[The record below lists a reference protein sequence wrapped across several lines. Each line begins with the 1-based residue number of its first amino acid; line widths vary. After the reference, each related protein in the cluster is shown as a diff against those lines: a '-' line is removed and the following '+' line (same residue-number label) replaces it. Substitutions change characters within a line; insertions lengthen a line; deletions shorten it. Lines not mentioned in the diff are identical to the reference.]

1 MRGMTEGFPEFA
13 RRPDEAL
20 DLIEGALLIAR
31 EAYPALD
38 VSKYR
43 TKLDRLGEEALREMR
58 GRPGPAAAVESL
70 NEFLFGRAG
79 FRGNNEDYYD
89 PRNSYI
95 NDVLDR
101 RLGIPITLSILYCAV
116 ARRVGLSAAG
126 VGFPGRYLV
135 KCAAGRREM
144 IIDCFDGR
152 LLERRDCQ
160 KLLDSMYGGRLRLSD
175 EMLRDSGPRET
186 LARVLNNLKG
196 VYFGRRDF
204 DRAGRF
210 VELSEGLL
218 PGLPEH
224 SRDRGMVFLG
234 QEQFGKALERLEE
247 YLRLAP
253 KAPDAPT
260 VRRHVRMTRTLLCHL
275 N

>member
-1 MRGMTEGFPEFA
+1 MPEGFPEYA
-13 RRPDEAL
+13 RRPDHAL
-20 DLIEGALLIAR
+20 DLVEGALLIAR

-38 VSKYR
+38 LSRYR
-43 TKLDRLGEEALREMR
+43 SKLDRLGEQALRDVR
-58 GRPGPAAAVESL
+58 GCAGSAAAVEGL

-116 ARRVGLSAAG
+116 ARRAGLTAAG

-135 KCAAGRREM
+135 KCRAGRRDL
-144 IIDCFDGR
+144 IVDCFDGR
-152 LLERRDCQ
+152 LLNRGDCQ
-160 KLLDSMYGGRLRLSD
+160 KLLDSMYGGKLTLND

-224 SRDRGMVFLG
+224 SRDRGMVLLG

-260 VRRHVRMTRTLLCHL
+260 VRRHVEMTRTLLCHL

>member
-1 MRGMTEGFPEFA
+1 MKGMSDGFPEFA
-13 RRPDEAL
+13 RRPDESL
-20 DLIEGALLIAR
+20 DLVEGALLIAR
-31 EAYPALD
+31 EAYPRLD
-38 VSKYR
+38 LQRYR
-43 TKLDRLGEEALREMR
+43 TKLDRLGEAARKGL
-58 GRPGPAAAVESL
+58 PARATPPAVVESL

-89 PRNSYI
+89 PRNSFI

-116 ARRVGLSAAG
+116 ARRVGLPAAG

-135 KCAAGRREM
+135 KCRAGRKEV
-144 IIDCFDGR
+144 IVDCFDGR
-152 LLERRDCQ
+152 VLDRRDCQ
-160 KLLDSMYGGRLRLSD
+160 KLLDSMYGGRLKLND
-175 EMLRDSGPRET
+175 DMLRDSGPRET

-204 DRAGRF
+204 DRAGRY
-210 VELSEGLL
+210 VDLSEGLL

-234 QEQFGKALERLEE
+234 QEQFGKALEKLEQ
-247 YLRLAP
+247 YLRMAP

>member
-1 MRGMTEGFPEFA
+1 MPEGFPEFA
-13 RRPDEAL
+13 RRPDDAL
-20 DLIEGALLIAR
+20 DLVEGALLIAR
-31 EAYPALD
+31 EAYPDLD
-38 VSKYR
+38 LPRYR
-43 TKLDRLGEEALREMR
+43 TKLDKLSDEARR
-58 GRPGPAAAVESL
+58 GLPPRAGASSVVESL

-95 NDVLDR
+95 NEVLDR

-116 ARRVGLSAAG
+116 ARRVGVPASG

-135 KCAAGRREM
+135 KCRAGRKEM
-144 IIDCFDGR
+144 IVDCFDGR
-152 LLERRDCQ
+152 LLERKDCQ
-160 KLLDSMYGGRLRLSD
+160 KLLDSMYGGKLKLND

-204 DRAGRF
+204 HRAGRF

-224 SRDRGMVFLG
+224 SRDRGMVLLG

-253 KAPDAPT
+253 KAPDAST

>member
-1 MRGMTEGFPEFA
+1 MPDGFPEFA
-13 RRPDEAL
+13 RRPDASL
-20 DLIEGALLIAR
+20 DLVEGALLIAR
-31 EAYPALD
+31 EAYPHLD
-38 VSKYR
+38 LPRYR
-43 TKLDRLGEEALREMR
+43 AKLDKLGEEARR
-58 GRPGPAAAVESL
+58 GLPARATPVAVVDAL

-79 FRGNNEDYYD
+79 FRGHNEDYCD
-89 PRNSYI
+89 PRNSFF

-116 ARRVGLSAAG
+116 ARRVGLPAAG

-135 KCAAGRREM
+135 KCRAGRRDL
-144 IIDCFDGR
+144 IVDCFDGR
-152 LLERRDCQ
+152 ILERRDCQ
-160 KLLDSMYGGRLRLSD
+160 KLLDSMYGGRLKLSD
-175 EMLRDSGPRET
+175 EMLAVSGPRET

-196 VYFGRRDF
+196 VYFGRREF

-234 QEQFGKALERLEE
+234 LEQFGKALELLEQ
-247 YLRLAP
+247 YLKLAP

-260 VRRHVRMTRTLLCHL
+260 VRRHVKMTRTLLCHL

>member
-1 MRGMTEGFPEFA
+1 MDGMSDGFPEFA

-20 DLIEGALLIAR
+20 DLVEGALLIAR
-31 EAYPALD
+31 EAYPDLD
-38 VSKYR
+38 LPRYKA
-43 TKLDRLGEEALREMR
+43 KLDRLSEEARRNLPPRA
-58 GRPGPAAAVESL
+58 GPAAAVDGL

-79 FRGNNEDYYD
+79 FRGNNENYYD

-116 ARRVGLSAAG
+116 ARRVGLPAAG

-135 KCAAGRREM
+135 KCRAGRREM
-144 IIDCFDGR
+144 IVDCFDGR
-152 LLERRDCQ
+152 LLDRKDCQ
-160 KLLDSMYGGRLRLSD
+160 KLLDSMYGGRLKLND

-224 SRDRGMVFLG
+224 ARDRGMVFLG

-260 VRRHVRMTRTLLCHL
+260 VRRHVKMTRTLLCHL